1 MTNDI
6 DINKVVVSDKLL
18 FSTQDFTYF
27 NGYKDDN
34 NLGLYAYPFQKWVH
48 LEKICNRMY
57 VFYNKRRRS
66 FRYVYGNL
74 GKR

>member
-34 NLGLYAYPFQKWVH
+34 KLGLYAYPFQKWVH
-48 LEKICNRMY
+48 LEKI
-57 VFYNKRRRS
+57 
-66 FRYVYGNL
+66 L
-74 GKR
+74 